1 MWSRRSLIL
10 TTIKTFLFLFLSP
23 LPKIWAKVKK
33 ILPRGFSREKM
44 KEMNPKEIDNRELEI
59 DPIES
64 FGTMGPTDVTI
75 DIKTYKLKVS
85 GKVFHPLAL
94 TYDQII
100 KLPKITETILLIC
113 PGYFAYNAQWTG
125 VDLRTLL
132 QESQVKKEARWVDIH
147 GAYGKVV
154 RIPLKEL
161 NQKKILLAYQ
171 VNGKNLPKP
180 HGFPLR
186 LVYEDAYGY
195 DWVKY
200 IEELVIS

>member
-1 MWSRRSLIL
+1 MWSRRRLIL
-10 TTIKTFLFLFLSP
+10 TIIKTSLFFFLPP
-23 LPKIWAKVKK
+23 LPKIWAKGKK

-75 DIKTYKLKVS
+75 DIKAYKLKVS
-85 GKVFHPLAL
+85 GKVGSPLAL
-94 TYDQII
+94 TYDQIVN
-100 KLPKITETILLIC
+100 LPKITETVLLIC

-125 VDLRTLL
+125 VDLRGLL
-132 QESQVKKEARWVDIH
+132 QESQVKKEATFVDIR

-161 NQKKILLAYQ
+161 NRKKIFLAYQ